1 MKNTNGKRKRT
12 SETIQWRNDMEQYM
26 IDMSEKKLNKSDVE
40 VTDNIYKINKDGRFY
55 DKEKGFLSL

>member
-12 SETIQWRNDMEQYM
+12 SETIQLRNDMEQYM
-26 IDMSEKKLNKSDVE
+26 INMSEKKLNKSDVE

>member
-12 SETIQWRNDMEQYM
+12 SETIQLRNDMEQYM